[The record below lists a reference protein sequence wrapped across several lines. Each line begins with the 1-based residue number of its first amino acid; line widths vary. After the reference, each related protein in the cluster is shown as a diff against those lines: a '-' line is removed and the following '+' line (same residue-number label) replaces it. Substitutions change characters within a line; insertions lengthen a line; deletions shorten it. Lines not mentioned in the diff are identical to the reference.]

1 MKQLAWLLSLA
12 LIFVI
17 PWENTVEVR
26 HVGTISRLIGL
37 LTAAVWI
44 LAVVI
49 EGKMRRPGVF
59 HALVTAF
66 VAWSALSLFWT
77 VDPPSTARLVF
88 TNVQLL
94 VLVYLLWDLYDTPT
108 RIRAGLQAYVL
119 GAYVAVGNIL
129 MNFVLGRGSFSNR
142 FTIEGHNADHA
153 GLLLALGMPI
163 AWALA
168 MGMASRRQGGIL
180 KWLNLAYM
188 PLAFLGIALTAT
200 RTALIATIP
209 AILFAVAS
217 LARLSAGRR
226 VVVGM
231 LAIAGVLAVLPMI
244 PQTSVERFLTTGSEI
259 SSGALGGRGYIWAK
273 GLETYA
279 YHPVL
284 GVGAGAYKAAVGIG
298 KVAHNVFVSILVE
311 LGIVGITLFL
321 AIMGVAVA
329 QALKH
334 PPWGVRFWI
343 TLMAIWGIG
352 ALSLSWENKK
362 VTWLVLSL
370 TAASAAVQEAG
381 RRWRSPQAKVSPSG
395 VQIELDT
402 S

>member
-1 MKQLAWLLSLA
+1 MKQLAWLLSLV

-17 PWENTVEVR
+17 PWENSVEIR
-26 HVGTISRLIGL
+26 SVGTISRLIGL
-37 LTAAVWI
+37 LTAGVWI

-49 EGKMRRPGVF
+49 EGRMRRPGLF

-66 VAWSALSLFWT
+66 VAWTALSLFWT
-77 VDPPSTARLVF
+77 VDPPETARLVF

-119 GAYVAVGNIL
+119 GAYVAIANIL
-129 MNFVLGRGSFSNR
+129 MNFMLGRGSATNR

-153 GLLLALGMPI
+153 GLLLAIGMPI

-168 MGMASRRQGGIL
+168 MNMARQRQGGLL

-209 AILFAVAS
+209 AIVFAVGS
-217 LARLSAGRR
+217 LARLSPGKR
-226 VVVGM
+226 VFVGM

-259 SSGALGGRGYIWAK
+259 SSGALGGRGYIWRM

-279 YHPVL
+279 DHPVL
-284 GVGAGAYKAAVGIG
+284 GVGAGAFKAAVGIG

-311 LGIVGITLFL
+311 LGVVGITLFL
-321 AIMGVAVA
+321 GIMGVAAV

-334 PPWGVRFWI
+334 PPWGVRFWL
-343 TLMAIWGIG
+343 TLMVIWGIG

-370 TAASAAVQEAG
+370 TAASAAVQATAH
-381 RRWRSPQAKVSPSG
+381 RRRAP
-395 VQIELDT
+395 VQERMPVGGIELDT